1 MQVQNT
7 CDKPKRI
14 LVIDGGGLR
23 GLASLMVIDEIMK
36 AVIGRSRKIML
47 PCEVFDLICGT
58 SVGGFVSILLGRL
71 GMDCETAIKHYEE
84 AMKKLVKNSGND
96 SEIWNNVAKQEF
108 INTSEFY
115 NHLNSIVRDISGS
128 PDVPMKLA
136 AEDSQDPRRHSN
148 AKTFVTVMEG
158 KPNKSHNPSRTH
170 AIRSYTNHKT
180 LSAPHVDRHWTI
192 PEVVLAAIGSPFYIS
207 PLGVKTDREREFQD
221 AGLCGYNNPIDIALQ
236 EFSSDWL
243 QGPIGTVI
251 SLGTG
256 LRGFLP
262 DSPPRST
269 VWYPQPAFVQELSRK
284 VFHEKL
290 TKEDGQDDGV
300 NENVA
305 YAIREL
311 AGIARDSVLAHHRFE
326 ENHAHSCDYYYRI
339 DEPFGLGQFDLV
351 DVGRT
356 EDIRNQVKNWMRV
369 NGSTLVADIA
379 SKLVD
384 EGDHFTDKEAATYMK
399 PPPPPSDTVK
409 GYNKRMDEPRP
420 TRIQDYLRNFEVL
433 FVVDDSASMEG
444 DRWKETRDALADIAE
459 YAFELNVHTVSMR
472 FLNDAIYV
480 RGLQTKAKVLS
491 LFDKVQP
498 NYTTP
503 IGAVLNAVFGQHLGR
518 IDAAVQQGES
528 EYSKIPP
535 LDIIVLTD
543 GMPTD
548 KPAEVVSE
556 AVKRLRSSHYHPNTM
571 GVQFVQIGDEDLAKD
586 ALTELVM
593 GDNTKIVDTV
603 PYRGVVTSKMLQ
615 RILLGG
621 VHPNIRTMLP
631 VDMLAK

>member
-1 MQVQNT
+1 
-7 CDKPKRI
+7 
-14 LVIDGGGLR
+14 
-23 GLASLMVIDEIMK
+23 
-36 AVIGRSRKIML
+36 
-47 PCEVFDLICGT
+47 
-58 SVGGFVSILLGRL
+58 
-71 GMDCETAIKHYEE
+71 
-84 AMKKLVKNSGND
+84 
-96 SEIWNNVAKQEF
+96 
-108 INTSEFY
+108 
-115 NHLNSIVRDISGS
+115 
-128 PDVPMKLA
+128 
-136 AEDSQDPRRHSN
+136 
-148 AKTFVTVMEG
+148 
-158 KPNKSHNPSRTH
+158 
-170 AIRSYTNHKT
+170 
-180 LSAPHVDRHWTI
+180 
-192 PEVVLAAIGSPFYIS
+192 
-207 PLGVKTDREREFQD
+207 
-221 AGLCGYNNPIDIALQ
+221 
-236 EFSSDWL
+236 
-243 QGPIGTVI
+243 
-251 SLGTG
+251 
-256 LRGFLP
+256 
-262 DSPPRST
+262 
-269 VWYPQPAFVQELSRK
+269 
-284 VFHEKL
+284 
-290 TKEDGQDDGV
+290 
-300 NENVA
+300 
-305 YAIREL
+305 
-311 AGIARDSVLAHHRFE
+311 
-326 ENHAHSCDYYYRI
+326 
-339 DEPFGLGQFDLV
+339 
-351 DVGRT
+351 
-356 EDIRNQVKNWMRV
+356 
-369 NGSTLVADIA
+369 
-379 SKLVD
+379 
-384 EGDHFTDKEAATYMK
+384 MK
-399 PPPPPSDTVK
+399 PPPPPPDTVK

-433 FVVDDSASMEG
+433 FVVDDSGSMEG
-444 DRWKETRDALADIAE
+444 DKWKETRDALADIAE

-480 RGLQTKAKVLS
+480 RGLQASVLLFLVPQTANLAKTKAKVLS